1 MLLYGKQQEKE
12 SAEQFFVGGD
22 GENKELKC
30 PDPHPSLTIPSHSNC
45 NIEGKNMQ
53 KLSRSLGVCE
63 LCALWS
69 LVGAGEGPAFSVGLK
84 AAAGVTGSNV
94 TVQ

>member
-1 MLLYGKQQEKE
+1 
-12 SAEQFFVGGD
+12 
-22 GENKELKC
+22 
-30 PDPHPSLTIPSHSNC
+30 
-45 NIEGKNMQ
+45 MQ

-69 LVGAGEGPAFSVGLK
+69 PVGAGEGPAFSVGLK